1 MNEKLLTLIVDVL
14 AIVACV
20 WFILVFKVG
29 V

>member
-20 WFILVFKVG
+20 WFILTFKVC